1 MQMVREWMY
10 GTDRRYGEFINGVH
24 EFIRVADANKRN
36 GFVFCPCSGCRNQK
50 DYSHSKTLH
59 SHLLKSGFMPSYNCW
74 TKHGERWVIM
84 EDNEEEEED
93 DNYHGFPEYG
103 DTSMGDAEGED
114 EEETHD
120 EPADDLGRTI
130 ADARRDCETEK
141 DREKFNHM
149 LEDHKKLLYPNCE
162 NGLKKL
168 GSTLELLRWKA
179 ECAIPDS
186 SFEKLLKMMKNM
198 LPKDN
203 VLPASTYEA
212 KKVVCPLGLEVQKI
226 HACPNDCI
234 LYRGEEY
241 ENLDACK
248 FSYSSPR

>member
-1 MQMVREWMY
+1 
-10 GTDRRYGEFINGVH
+10 
-24 EFIRVADANKRN
+24 
-36 GFVFCPCSGCRNQK
+36 
-50 DYSHSKTLH
+50 
-59 SHLLKSGFMPSYNCW
+59 
-74 TKHGERWVIM
+74 M

-168 GSTLELLRWKA
+168 GSTLELLR
-179 ECAIPDS
+179 
-186 SFEKLLKMMKNM
+186 
-198 LPKDN
+198 
-203 VLPASTYEA
+203 
-212 KKVVCPLGLEVQKI
+212 
-226 HACPNDCI
+226 
-234 LYRGEEY
+234 
-241 ENLDACK
+241 
-248 FSYSSPR
+248 